1 MGRVID
7 TDYLVVGAG
16 ASGMAFVDAVLANSD
31 ARVVLVDR
39 RHRPGGH
46 WLDAYPFVRLHQPS
60 ANYGVNSRPLGTD
73 RIEDAGL
80 NAGVYEPGW
89 AHEICDYYHRVLDE
103 DFLPTGRVRFLALT
117 DYRGGDA
124 DG

>member
-31 ARVVLVDR
+31 ARVVMVDR

-60 ANYGVNSRPLGTD
+60 ADYGVNSPPLGANTID
-73 RIEDAGL
+73 PSRYYQRASAG
-80 NAGVYEPGW
+80 
-89 AHEICDYYHRVLDE
+89 EICDYFCRVMDE
-103 DFLPTGRVRFLALT
+103 RFVPSGKVRFLPMS
-117 DYRGGDA
+117 DYRGESGD
-124 DG
+124 